1 MFLRSFGTIKKKKL
15 NLNQMFSLDIYI
27 LKDMKRSALLVSL
40 EVHLLF

>member
-1 MFLRSFGTIKKKKL
+1 MIKKKKL

-27 LKDMKRSALLVSL
+27 LKDMKRSALQVSL